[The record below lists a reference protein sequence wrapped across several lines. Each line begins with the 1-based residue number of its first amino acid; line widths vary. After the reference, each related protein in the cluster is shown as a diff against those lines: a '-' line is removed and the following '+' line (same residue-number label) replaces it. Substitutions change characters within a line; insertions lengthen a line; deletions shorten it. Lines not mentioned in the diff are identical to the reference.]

1 MAEADAKPMDN
12 LDYLMTSVKPVATQS
27 SVLVSS
33 SSWLNHPMLRDWI
46 ATQYLRRNG
55 PDRRTASD
63 TADGLI
69 PLFAELRDPGKV
81 AALIAHEKEIN
92 PRFKSWVEKR
102 FISQMTREDF
112 ASHAPGTVGGIYY
125 RYQVEHNIQ
134 LNLAREMIEPKD
146 DFEFMRFRFGQIHDY
161 EHIIAGGGFDTLGEV
176 FPYFVRLSS
185 TFTHLSP
192 DLALAFSELYILGGF
207 RLPLRAGLN
216 YPECFLSVLENMARA
231 IRIGMNSEPVFMARF
246 EDVLDLTPVQARAVL
261 GIREAEDVDTA
272 MVSRVFDDMDGAHPG
287 GAHHRG
293 SQSQM

>member
-1 MAEADAKPMDN
+1 MAEADSKPMDN
-12 LDYLMTSVKPVATQS
+12 LAYLMTSVKPVATQS

-33 SSWLNHPMLRDWI
+33 SPWLNHPMLRDWI

-55 PDRRTASD
+55 PDRMTSSD

-69 PLFAELRDPGKV
+69 PLLAELRDRDRV
-81 AALIAHEKEIN
+81 VVLINREKEIN
-92 PRFKSWVEKR
+92 PRFRAWVEER
-102 FISQMTREDF
+102 FISPLTREDF
-112 ASHAPGTVGGIYY
+112 AGYAPDTVGGIYY

-134 LNLAREMIEPKD
+134 LNLARDMIVPED
-146 DFEFMRFRFGQIHDY
+146 DFDFMRFRFGQIHDY
-161 EHIIAGGGFDTLGEV
+161 EHIVAGGGFDTLGEV

-192 DLALAFSELYILGGF
+192 DLALAFSDLYILGGF

-231 IRIGMNSEPVFMARF
+231 IRIGMKSEPVFMARF
-246 EDVLDLTPVQARAVL
+246 EDVLDLTPVQARETL

-272 MVSRVFDDMDGAHPG
+272 SVSRAFDDIEGMHPG
-287 GAHHRG
+287 VGHHRPLR
-293 SQSQM
+293 